1 MDDDALE
8 RLEMRV
14 EGKEGSEE
22 ITRRPLYS
30 DGVNVKQTWVESAPK
45 VRLPLLG
52 GIVTRFTALEILF
65 AASILFFIGA
75 GSLAALLLFS
85 GSNTVSTRNVNVAVS
100 GPTSVRA
107 GDEVTLQVVITNRNA
122 VPMNLTDLLIEFPP
136 GTRSPLDVSIDLP
149 RSRESLGTI
158 NPGASL
164 NRTVKAVMFGTAGVP
179 IDVKVTAEY
188 RVPSSNAVFQS
199 TNIYHATISQSPAAI
214 GVETLSEVVS
224 GQPTQMTVRVT
235 SNASENLTGMLL
247 VASYPPGFTFV
258 SATPAPVS
266 GSSVWDLGDIEPS
279 GVRTVTIQGTFTG
292 EDKDDKVIHF
302 TTGTKKKGDDA
313 TIAAPLASNDTT
325 LTVAKPFVSVI
336 LALGG
341 NTNGTVSIERGQPLE
356 SEVRWANNLPV
367 RVQNVVIELKLNGSI
382 LDKNSVKAS
391 QGFYR
396 SADSTLVFSK
406 DTDPRLADVEPGGS
420 GVSLFRF
427 SALPVGQGSFQS
439 PQIVLAATVKAN
451 RSSEGGVTDVVSS
464 SAQAT
469 VQVSTDLALTA
480 ALARVSGPTP
490 PKVDRETVYSI
501 TWSVTNSANAIANT
515 AVTAV
520 LPAYTEWKSAGM
532 PDVTYNENGRTVTW
546 NIGDMAANQGKSAT
560 FQVGLT
566 PSVSQINNTPAV
578 INDQRISAF
587 DRFIRSAIERTAPEI
602 NTMTGT
608 TPQLGLV
615 VP

>member
-1 MDDDALE
+1 
-8 RLEMRV
+8 
-14 EGKEGSEE
+14 
-22 ITRRPLYS
+22 
-30 DGVNVKQTWVESAPK
+30 
-45 VRLPLLG
+45 
-52 GIVTRFTALEILF
+52 
-65 AASILFFIGA
+65 
-75 GSLAALLLFS
+75 
-85 GSNTVSTRNVNVAVS
+85 
-100 GPTSVRA
+100 
-107 GDEVTLQVVITNRNA
+107 
-122 VPMNLTDLLIEFPP
+122 
-136 GTRSPLDVSIDLP
+136 
-149 RSRESLGTI
+149 
-158 NPGASL
+158 
-164 NRTVKAVMFGTAGVP
+164 
-179 IDVKVTAEY
+179 
-188 RVPSSNAVFQS
+188 
-199 TNIYHATISQSPAAI
+199 
-214 GVETLSEVVS
+214 
-224 GQPTQMTVRVT
+224 
-235 SNASENLTGMLL
+235 
-247 VASYPPGFTFV
+247 V